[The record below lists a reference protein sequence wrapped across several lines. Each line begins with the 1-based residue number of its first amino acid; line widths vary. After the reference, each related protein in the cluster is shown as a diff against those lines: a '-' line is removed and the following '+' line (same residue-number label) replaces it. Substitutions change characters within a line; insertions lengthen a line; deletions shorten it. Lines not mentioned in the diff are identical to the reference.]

1 VVPMFQRPY
10 VWNMKEHW
18 EPLWE
23 DLRGVSERV
32 QDATAE
38 ATAKATQ
45 VQVPPHFLGAIVLDL
60 MQTGVRAIETRSV
73 IDRQQRLTTLQVFI
87 AAAKGT
93 ADALGLEQQGR
104 LLGKL
109 PGTILTS

>member
-1 VVPMFQRPY
+1 MFQRPY

-23 DLRGVSERV
+23 DLRGVAERV
-32 QDATAE
+32 RDATVE
-38 ATAKATQ
+38 ATAKGTQ
-45 VQVPPHFLGAIVLDL
+45 VHVPPHFLGAIVLDL

-73 IDRQQRLTTLQVFI
+73 IDGQQRLTTLQVFI
-87 AAAKGT
+87 AAAKGA

-109 PGTILTS
+109 LLNDPDL